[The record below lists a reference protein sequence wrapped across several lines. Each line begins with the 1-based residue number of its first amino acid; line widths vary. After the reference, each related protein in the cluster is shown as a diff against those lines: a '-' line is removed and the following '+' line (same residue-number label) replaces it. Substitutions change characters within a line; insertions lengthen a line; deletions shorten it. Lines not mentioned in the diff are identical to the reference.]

1 MSDELLALI
10 VVIVFIASAALWIR
24 QQSRANGSD
33 EQGLPPE
40 LRGAEIV
47 FAERTF
53 RSQRRQLV
61 ARLDRAY
68 RTADGLQLVELKT
81 RAHHTAYMSDV
92 IELSVQRIAVEDEVG
107 ESVSRDAWVLV
118 QNSRTGA
125 RRPHRVR
132 LMGVDEITA
141 MSERYSA
148 VVRGQVGRPNPSRS
162 MPQCASC
169 AHKERCSATFRDR
182 G

>member
-68 RTADGLQLVELKT
+68 RTAGGLQLVNSR
-81 RAHHTAYMSDV
+81 RAHTTP
-92 IELSVQRIAVEDEVG
+92 
-107 ESVSRDAWVLV
+107 
-118 QNSRTGA
+118 RTC
-125 RRPHRVR
+125 P
-132 LMGVDEITA
+132 T
-141 MSERYSA
+141 
-148 VVRGQVGRPNPSRS
+148 
-162 MPQCASC
+162 
-169 AHKERCSATFRDR
+169 
-182 G
+182 

>member
-33 EQGLPPE
+33 EQGLPTE
-40 LRGAEIV
+40 LRGAEIA
-47 FAERTF
+47 FAARTF
-53 RSQRRQLV
+53 HSQRGQLV

-68 RTADGLQLVELKT
+68 RTAGGLQLVELKT
-81 RAHHTAYMSDV
+81 RAHATVYMSDV

-162 MPQCASC
+162 ISQCAQC
-169 AHKERCSATFRDR
+169 AHKVRCASTFQDR